1 MRHIKIHL
9 CQVLIKFVSDCSWT
23 LTSSTVPTC
32 YITHEPP
39 PASIIPV
46 PYWTIGRISSQFQFN
61 PVCVELHVEVD
72 ASNAKK
78 STSSCTGRH
87 VVNSSI
93 VVVLY
98 ISKDSVETSY
108 SCSRTG
114 WPFSHNSYSFPSK
127 QTVSVVYPLLF
138 SISIVGHLSLALCR
152 ESILLYI
159 KRIWCTGWKVKV
171 RVVRKQSNNTSFHDN
186 WRFSR
191 WCHFINDEEF
201 FIKND
206 CKRILALI
214 HQVVS

>member
-1 MRHIKIHL
+1 M
-9 CQVLIKFVSDCSWT
+9 
-23 LTSSTVPTC
+23 
-32 YITHEPP
+32 
-39 PASIIPV
+39 
-46 PYWTIGRISSQFQFN
+46 
-61 PVCVELHVEVD
+61 ELHVEVD

-93 VVVLY
+93 VVLY
-98 ISKDSVETSY
+98 ISKDSAETSY

-114 WPFSHNSYSFPSK
+114 WPFSHNSHSFPSK
-127 QTVSVVYPLLF
+127 QTVPVVYPLLS

-152 ESILLYI
+152 ESTSLYI
-159 KRIWCTGWKVKV
+159 KRIWCTDWKVKV
-171 RVVRKQSNNTSFHDN
+171 RVVRKQSNNTSFRDN

-191 WCHFINDEEF
+191 WCHFINNEEL

-206 CKRILALI
+206 CKKILALI